1 MISFSEI
8 YEDEYVQRTVSRL
21 MKLGFSRDELVSMMF
36 LSYSDFVRY
45 AERDSKKDNK
55 KYFLMSFV
63 NRVRDE
69 FRKCRTVQDSEVL
82 FSESGYGVDVTKYEE
97 SCKGNDIVLTDE
109 EIEYL
114 RTHSISLKG
123 LRRVFKERADE
134 ILEVVSMVLENKRDS
149 FYKRKREKKEVDMLT
164 KNEIWWYNLMYKGKG
179 KSNKFT
185 SYIESNVDSGV
196 AESDVD
202 CFARAYD
209 EIECKDCDL
218 KEECMV
224 ASSYFQNV
232 YLYGRSPKDV
242 FSFSKFRFLQHELQ
256 KEGIEVKGLKD
267 LIEVLQQKEEE
278 EMNLVERLAINSN
291 KIELVVDCFGF
302 HSEVDEQCRNCYLQD
317 LCNRYTK
324 DVFGESFSENVSEK
338 KRKRSIK
345 EKKEVKKEEKADKK
359 KKEEKVEISL
369 KENYDTKEYKDKYKI
384 MFDDWFVY
392 MYKNID
398 RLEFYKIGD
407 KLLKKI
413 KKIFS
418 DYKISETKSYV
429 AVKGSGCKE
438 IFEKRFL
445 LK

>member
-36 LSYSDFVRY
+36 LSYSDFVRH

-69 FRKCRTVQDSEVL
+69 FRKCRTAQNFEVL

-97 SCKGNDIVLTDE
+97 SCKGNNIVLTDE

-123 LRRVFKERADE
+123 LRRVFKKRADE

-149 FYKRKREKKEVDMLT
+149 FYKRKRKKKEVDMLT

-267 LIEVLQQKEEE
+267 LKEVLQQKEEDE
-278 EMNLVERLAINSN
+278 LNLVERLAVNSD

-302 HSEVDEQCRNCYLQD
+302 HSGVDEQCRNCYLKD
-317 LCNRYTK
+317 LCKCYTQ
-324 DVFGESFSENVSEK
+324 DTFGESFSENISE
-338 KRKRSIK
+338 RKPR
-345 EKKEVKKEEKADKK
+345 KKEVKEEKKTGK
-359 KKEEKVEISL
+359 IEVELNEKYEIR
-369 KENYDTKEYKDKYKI
+369 EMEDKYKI
-384 MFDDWFVY
+384 IFEDYFVLMF
-392 MYKNID
+392 KNKD
-398 RLEFYKIGD
+398 KVEFWKYNEK
-407 KLLKKI
+407 LKKQVLKLFGKFKVSVTKYYI
-413 KKIFS
+413 VVRGDGVKKF
-418 DYKISETKSYV
+418 
-429 AVKGSGCKE
+429 
-438 IFEKRFL
+438 FEEKFM
-445 LK
+445 KK